1 MTQGDVSATLSA
13 VVSDPG
19 RVPYDRQRIVVFDST
34 GVAIQDVAAAALVFA
49 RAVAADVG
57 TEVSL

>member
-1 MTQGDVSATLSA
+1 
-13 VVSDPG
+13 
-19 RVPYDRQRIVVFDST
+19 VFDSA

-57 TEVSL
+57 TNVSL